1 MGGDRCVFSAFL
13 AVALLSSAF
22 DFKLPV
28 LSSVGGCRC
37 PLYNVGEYKTAC
49 RARLVCSARTSN
61 VRR

>member
-1 MGGDRCVFSAFL
+1 MGCRHLRAMTDVYDSAFL
-13 AVALLSSAF
+13 AVAFLSSAF

-49 RARLVCSARTSN
+49 RAR
-61 VRR
+61 